1 MFNTIFLGKGREY
14 STDPAVTGI
23 NNNIVV
29 VGGSGSGKTMSVME
43 MKLLRPSLRS
53 MIVNVSKRKLIW
65 KYTRYFQEK
74 GFDVKC
80 LDMSKPMNGDV
91 SFDPLHYIHGLDDSI
106 GIQNLAESIVC
117 ARENSR
123 AVNEAFWDM
132 CAMHLLMAEIYY
144 VMTLDR
150 HATLAD
156 VLKYHDDLHI
166 EEDTKN
172 YGFTTNHDAD
182 FAALPQNNPA
192 IPCWNTFRQA
202 PFTTASSIYVS
213 LNSPLQ
219 TMFPASYRKS
229 MQAKPQIDACS
240 MAEHPSILF
249 VYTSPVNKE
258 LHTVANL
265 FMSFAIQ
272 DLYNF
277 AESRRSGTLPV
288 PIDLVFDDFAC
299 GSKVR
304 KFPELISIFREK
316 GISTTIMLQ
325 SEDQLSAMYG
335 AADARII
342 LDNCDTYLYMGGMNA
357 GNASNVAWRCNL
369 PAEVILA
376 LKIGKEVLF
385 RRGETPQVLDRYD
398 ITNDPEYQKLTARFN
413 QWIAEEGG
421 AA

>member
-43 MKLLRPSLRS
+43 MKLLRNEGRS

-117 ARENSR
+117 AQQDISQQKDPY
-123 AVNEAFWDM
+123 WPM
-132 CAMHLLMAEIYY
+132 SAMHLLMAEIYY
-144 VMTLDR
+144 VLSMDR
-150 HATLAD
+150 HATFAD
-156 VLKYHDDLHI
+156 VLKYHDDLQI
-166 EEDTKN
+166 NPSDDDT
-172 YGFTTNHDAD
+172 FQTNHDND
-182 FAALPQNNPA
+182 FAALPEGNPA
-192 IPCWNTFRQA
+192 HRYWRTFRQNA
-202 PFTTASSIYVS
+202 RNTAMCIYTE

-219 TMFPASYRKS
+219 TMFPPEYRKG
-229 MQAKPQIDACS
+229 MHAKPQIDACS

-335 AADARII
+335 EADARII
-342 LDNCDTYLYMGGMNA
+342 LDNCDTYLYMGSMNA
-357 GNASNVAWRCNL
+357 RNAENVAWRCNL

-385 RRGETPQVLDRYD
+385 RRGETPQVFDRYD
-398 ITNDPEYQKLTARFN
+398 ITNDPGYQKLTSRFN